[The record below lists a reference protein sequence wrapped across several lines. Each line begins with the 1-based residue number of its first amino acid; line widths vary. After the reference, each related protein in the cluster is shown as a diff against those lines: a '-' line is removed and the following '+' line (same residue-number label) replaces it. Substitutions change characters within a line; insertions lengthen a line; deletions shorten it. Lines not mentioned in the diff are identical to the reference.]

1 MKPRNY
7 MLTRTSVELKEK
19 RRVFPRRDANCPVI
33 ARVRLRSRQEQI
45 QVPCWL
51 VNLSE
56 DGCLLSSDHFPHRV
70 DDIHLTIP
78 GVGTPVHGKPRAQGQ
93 HTINV
98 RFSKLLKIEVVDMI
112 ARIRT
117 IPKG

>member
-7 MLTRTSVELKEK
+7 MLTRTSVELKDK

-33 ARVRLRSRQEQI
+33 ARVRQRGREEQVS
-45 QVPCWL
+45 VPCWL
-51 VNLSE
+51 VNLCE
-56 DGCLLSSDHFPHRV
+56 DGCLLSSDHFPHKV
-70 DDIHLTIP
+70 DDVNLTIP
-78 GVGTPVHGKPRAQGQ
+78 GISTPVHGKARTQGQ

-98 RFSKLLKIEVVDMI
+98 KFSKLLKIEVVDMV